1 MINKLYKIR
10 INTYMKKEQ
19 KHSIIFEKNCWKIRY
34 NNYTYTIRIIKQKNE
49 YYIRLTPYQN
59 TYFQTRLTFK
69 NVASQ
74 VHMTLFAMTENEKLY
89 RHG

>member
-1 MINKLYKIR
+1 
-10 INTYMKKEQ
+10 MKKEQ
-19 KHSIIFEKNCWKIRY
+19 KYSIIFEKDCWKIIS
-34 NNYTYTIRIIKQKNE
+34 NNYTYTIKIIKQKNE

-69 NVASQ
+69 NVTSK
-74 VHMTLFAMTENEKLY
+74 VHMTLFAMAENEKLY